1 MFALLRFLK
10 GYRKQAVLAP
20 LFKLFEAILEL
31 LVPLCVASIIDN
43 GILGGDKSHI
53 IRMIVYMALLALS
66 GLIAAVTAQ
75 YFSARAAIGT
85 AAKIRSALFD
95 HIVKLSA
102 KDKDHIGTST
112 LITRL
117 TNDTNQVQSCINMFL
132 RLFLRSPFVVLGA
145 AIMAFTVD
153 SELAVI
159 FALVIPVLSLIVFLI
174 MRKTLPMFKLVQKKL
189 DKLMLKT
196 RENLYGVRVI
206 RAFCREEEEKVEFGE
221 ISDEL
226 YSQQIAT
233 SSVSA
238 LLNPL
243 TSFFIN
249 FGIILIIYF
258 GREKFELGL
267 IASGAIVALVNYM
280 SQILVEL
287 VKFANLIV
295 TITKGIASG
304 NRIQSIFE
312 IEPSVKSASNTGS
325 IDKNSEEA
333 VAFDK
338 VSLTY
343 KEGGSPA
350 IRDISFKAMKGEKIG
365 IIGATGSGKSTLVSL
380 IGRSYD
386 ATEGSVAVFGTDVR
400 LWSLENLKASVGIVP
415 QKAVL
420 FKGTIRENLKW
431 GKEDA
436 TESDME
442 LALKK
447 AQALDFVLEKEKGLD
462 AEVSQSG
469 KNFSGGQRQRLSI
482 ARAFIKNPD
491 ILILDDSSSALDYK
505 TDSELRK
512 TISEIKDM
520 TVFVVSQ
527 RTSSLLSMDRIIVLD
542 KGAIVDIGSHSELLD
557 RCSLYREIH
566 FSQFEEDSNG

>member
-102 KDKDHIGTST
+102 KDKDQIGTST

-312 IEPSVKSASNTGS
+312 IEPSVKSASNTDS

-400 LWSLENLKASVGIVP
+400 LWPLENLKASVGIVP

-436 TESDME
+436 SESDME

-462 AEVSQSG
+462 AEVSQGG

>member
-10 GYRKQAVLAP
+10 GYRRQAVLAP

-102 KDKDHIGTST
+102 KDKDQIGTST

-312 IEPSVKSASNTGS
+312 IEPSVKSASNPDS

-338 VSLTY
+338 VSLIY

-400 LWSLENLKASVGIVP
+400 LWPLENLKASVGIVP

-436 TESDME
+436 SESDME

-462 AEVSQSG
+462 AEVSQGG

-512 TISEIKDM
+512 TVSEIKDM

-566 FSQFEEDSNG
+566 FSQFGEDSNG

>member
-1 MFALLRFLK
+1 MLKLLRFLK
-10 GYRKQAVLAP
+10 GYRRQAVLAP

-43 GILGGDKSHI
+43 GILMGDQSHI
-53 IRMIVYMALLALS
+53 VRMVLYMALLALS

-85 AAKIRSALFD
+85 AAKIRSALFA
-95 HIVKLSA
+95 HIVTLSA
-102 KDKDHIGTST
+102 KDRDDIGGST

-159 FALVIPVLSLIVFLI
+159 FALVIPALSLVVYLI

-206 RAFCREEEEKVEFGE
+206 RAFIREDEEKKEFGD

-226 YSQQIAT
+226 YKEQIAT

-249 FGIILIIYF
+249 FSIILIIYF
-258 GREKFELGL
+258 GREKYELSL
-267 IASGAIVALVNYM
+267 IASGAIIALVNYM

-312 IEPSVKSASNTGS
+312 LEPSLKS
-325 IDKNSEEA
+325 SEELGDKDASA
-333 VAFDK
+333 VVFNN

-350 IRDISFKAMKGEKIG
+350 IKNISFEAKKGEKIG

-386 ATEGSVAVFGTDVR
+386 ATEGSVSIFGSDVKK
-400 LWSLENLKASVGIVP
+400 WNLNALRGTVGIVP

-420 FKGTIRENLKW
+420 FKGTIRDNLKW

-436 TESDME
+436 TEEEML
-442 LALKK
+442 LALKQ
-447 AQALDFVLEKEKGLD
+447 AQALDFVLEKGLD
-462 AEVSQSG
+462 AEVSQGG

-482 ARAFIKNPD
+482 ARAFIKNPE

-505 TDSELRK
+505 TDSELRR
-512 TISEIKDM
+512 TISEIKKA

-542 KGAIVDIGSHSELLD
+542 KGAIVDSGSHKELLD
-557 RCSLYREIH
+557 RCPLYREIH
-566 FSQFEEDSNG
+566 FSQFEEVANG

>member
-1 MFALLRFLK
+1 MLKLLRFLK
-10 GYRKQAVLAP
+10 GYRRQAVLAP

-43 GILGGDKSHI
+43 GILMGDQSHI
-53 IRMIVYMALLALS
+53 VRMVLYMALLALS

-85 AAKIRSALFD
+85 AAKIRSALFA
-95 HIVKLSA
+95 HIVTLSA
-102 KDKDHIGTST
+102 KDRDDIGGST

-159 FALVIPVLSLIVFLI
+159 FALVIPALSLVVYLI

-206 RAFCREEEEKVEFGE
+206 RAFIREDEEKKEFGD

-226 YSQQIAT
+226 YKEQIAT

-249 FGIILIIYF
+249 FSIILIIYF
-258 GREKFELGL
+258 GREKYELSL
-267 IASGAIVALVNYM
+267 IASGAIIALVNYM

-312 IEPSVKSASNTGS
+312 LEPSLKS
-325 IDKNSEEA
+325 SEELGDKDASA
-333 VAFDK
+333 VVFNN

-350 IRDISFKAMKGEKIG
+350 IKNISFEAKKGEKIG

-386 ATEGSVAVFGTDVR
+386 ATEGSVSIFGSDVKK
-400 LWSLENLKASVGIVP
+400 WNLNALRGTVGIVP

-420 FKGTIRENLKW
+420 FKGTIRDNLKW

-436 TESDME
+436 TEEEML
-442 LALKK
+442 LALKQ
-447 AQALDFVLEKEKGLD
+447 AQAFDFVLEKGLD
-462 AEVSQSG
+462 AEVSQGG

-482 ARAFIKNPD
+482 ARAFIKNPE

-505 TDSELRK
+505 TDSELRR
-512 TISEIKDM
+512 TISEIKKA

-542 KGAIVDIGSHSELLD
+542 KGAIVDSGSHKELLD
-557 RCSLYREIH
+557 RCPLYREIH
-566 FSQFEEDSNG
+566 FSQFEEVANG

>member
-102 KDKDHIGTST
+102 KDKDQIGTST

-312 IEPSVKSASNTGS
+312 IEPSVKSASNPDS

-350 IRDISFKAMKGEKIG
+350 IKDISFKAMKGEKIG

-386 ATEGSVAVFGTDVR
+386 ATEGSVTVFGTDVR
-400 LWSLENLKASVGIVP
+400 FWPLENLKASVGIVP

-436 TESDME
+436 SESDME

-542 KGAIVDIGSHSELLD
+542 KGSIVDIGSHSELLD

-566 FSQFEEDSNG
+566 FSQFGEDSNG

>member
-1 MFALLRFLK
+1 MLKLLRFLK
-10 GYRKQAVLAP
+10 GYRRQAVLAP

-43 GILGGDKSHI
+43 GILMGDQSHI
-53 IRMIVYMALLALS
+53 VRMVLYMALLALS

-85 AAKIRSALFD
+85 AAKIRSALFA
-95 HIVKLSA
+95 HIVTLSA
-102 KDKDHIGTST
+102 KDRDDIGGST

-159 FALVIPVLSLIVFLI
+159 FALVIPALSLVVYLI

-206 RAFCREEEEKVEFGE
+206 RAFIREDEEKKEFGD

-226 YSQQIAT
+226 YKEQIAT

-249 FGIILIIYF
+249 FSIILIIYF
-258 GREKFELGL
+258 GREKYELSL
-267 IASGAIVALVNYM
+267 IASGAIIALVNYM

-312 IEPSVKSASNTGS
+312 LEPSLKS
-325 IDKNSEEA
+325 SEELGEKDASA
-333 VAFDK
+333 VVFNN

-350 IRDISFKAMKGEKIG
+350 IKNISFEAKKGEKIG

-386 ATEGSVAVFGTDVR
+386 ATEGSVSIFGSDVKK
-400 LWSLENLKASVGIVP
+400 WNLNALRGTVGIVP

-420 FKGTIRENLKW
+420 FKGTIRDNLKW

-436 TESDME
+436 TEEEML
-442 LALKK
+442 LALKQ
-447 AQALDFVLEKEKGLD
+447 AQAFDFVLEKGLD
-462 AEVSQSG
+462 AEVSQGG

-482 ARAFIKNPD
+482 ARAFIKNPE

-505 TDSELRK
+505 TDSELRR
-512 TISEIKDM
+512 TISEIKKA

-542 KGAIVDIGSHSELLD
+542 KGEIVDSGSHKELLD
-557 RCSLYREIH
+557 RCPLYREIH
-566 FSQFEEDSNG
+566 FSQFEEVANG

>member
-1 MFALLRFLK
+1 MLKLLRFLK
-10 GYRKQAVLAP
+10 GYRRQAVLAP

-43 GILGGDKSHI
+43 GILMGDQSHI
-53 IRMIVYMALLALS
+53 VRMVLYMALLALS

-85 AAKIRSALFD
+85 AAKIRSALFA
-95 HIVKLSA
+95 HIVTLSA
-102 KDKDHIGTST
+102 KDRDDIGGST

-159 FALVIPVLSLIVFLI
+159 FALVIPALSLVVYLI

-206 RAFCREEEEKVEFGE
+206 RAFIREDEEKKEFGD

-226 YSQQIAT
+226 YKEQIAT

-249 FGIILIIYF
+249 FSIILIIYF
-258 GREKFELGL
+258 GREKYELSL
-267 IASGAIVALVNYM
+267 IASGAIIALVNYM

-312 IEPSVKSASNTGS
+312 LEPSLRS
-325 IDKNSEEA
+325 SEELGDKDASA
-333 VAFDK
+333 VVFNN

-350 IRDISFKAMKGEKIG
+350 IKNISFEAKKGEKIG

-386 ATEGSVAVFGTDVR
+386 ATEGSVSIFGSDVKK
-400 LWSLENLKASVGIVP
+400 WNLNALRGTVGIVP

-420 FKGTIRENLKW
+420 FKGTIRDNLKW

-436 TESDME
+436 TEEEML
-442 LALKK
+442 LALKQ
-447 AQALDFVLEKEKGLD
+447 AQALDFVLEKGLD
-462 AEVSQSG
+462 AEVSQGG

-482 ARAFIKNPD
+482 ARAFIKNPE

-505 TDSELRK
+505 TDSELRR
-512 TISEIKDM
+512 TISEIKKA

-542 KGAIVDIGSHSELLD
+542 KGAIVDSGSHKELLD
-557 RCSLYREIH
+557 RCPLYREIH
-566 FSQFEEDSNG
+566 FSQFEEVANG

>member
-102 KDKDHIGTST
+102 KDKDQIGTST

-312 IEPSVKSASNTGS
+312 IEPSVKSASNPDS

-350 IRDISFKAMKGEKIG
+350 IRNISFKAMKGEKIG

-400 LWSLENLKASVGIVP
+400 LWPLENLKASVGIVP

-436 TESDME
+436 SENDME

-462 AEVSQSG
+462 AEVSQGG

>member
-102 KDKDHIGTST
+102 KDKDQIGTST

-312 IEPSVKSASNTGS
+312 IEPSVKSASNPDS

-400 LWSLENLKASVGIVP
+400 FWPLENLKASVGIVP

-436 TESDME
+436 SESDME

-462 AEVSQSG
+462 AEVSQGG

-566 FSQFEEDSNG
+566 FSQFGEDSNG

>member
-102 KDKDHIGTST
+102 KDKDQIGTST

-233 SSVSA
+233 SLVSA

-312 IEPSVKSASNTGS
+312 IEPSVKSASNPDS

-350 IRDISFKAMKGEKIG
+350 IKDISFKAMKGEKIG
-365 IIGATGSGKSTLVSL
+365 IIGATDSGKSTLVSL

-386 ATEGSVAVFGTDVR
+386 ATEGSVTVFGTDVR
-400 LWSLENLKASVGIVP
+400 FWPLENLKASVGIVP

-436 TESDME
+436 SESDME

-462 AEVSQSG
+462 AEVSQGG

-542 KGAIVDIGSHSELLD
+542 KGSIVDIGSHSELLD

-566 FSQFEEDSNG
+566 FSQFGEDSNG

>member
-102 KDKDHIGTST
+102 KDKDQIGTST

-206 RAFCREEEEKVEFGE
+206 RAFCREEEEKFEFGE

-267 IASGAIVALVNYM
+267 IASGSIVALVNYM

-312 IEPSVKSASNTGS
+312 IEPSVKSTSNPDS

-400 LWSLENLKASVGIVP
+400 LWPLENLKASVGIVP

-436 TESDME
+436 SESDME

-462 AEVSQSG
+462 AEVSQGG

>member
-102 KDKDHIGTST
+102 KDKDQIGTST

-189 DKLMLKT
+189 DTLMLKT

-221 ISDEL
+221 ISNEL
-226 YSQQIAT
+226 YCQQIAT

-312 IEPSVKSASNTGS
+312 IEPSVKSASNPDS

-400 LWSLENLKASVGIVP
+400 LWPLENLKASVGIVP

-436 TESDME
+436 SESDME

-462 AEVSQSG
+462 AEVSQGG

>member
-102 KDKDHIGTST
+102 KDKDQIGTST

-312 IEPSVKSASNTGS
+312 IEPSVKSASNTDS

-400 LWSLENLKASVGIVP
+400 LWPLENLKASVGIVP

-436 TESDME
+436 SESDME

-462 AEVSQSG
+462 AEVSQGG

-557 RCSLYREIH
+557 SCSLYREIH

>member
-1 MFALLRFLK
+1 MIKLLRFLK

-43 GILGGDKSHI
+43 GILLGDKSHI
-53 IRMIVYMALLALS
+53 FKMISYMVLLASS

-85 AAKIRSALFD
+85 AAKIRSALFE

-102 KDKDHIGTST
+102 KDKDEIGTST

-153 SELAVI
+153 SQLAII

-206 RAFCREEEEKVEFGE
+206 RAFCREEEEREEFGE

-226 YSQQIAT
+226 YFQQIAT
-233 SSVSA
+233 SSISA

-258 GREKFELGL
+258 GREKFNVGL
-267 IASGAIVALVNYM
+267 IASGAIIALVNYM

-312 IEPSVKSASNTGS
+312 IEPSVKNSSKQDS
-325 IDKNSEEA
+325 LDQDSEEA
-333 VAFDK
+333 VVFEN

-350 IRDISFKAMKGEKIG
+350 IKDISFKAMRGEKLG
-365 IIGATGSGKSTLVSL
+365 IIGATGSGKSTLVNL
-380 IGRSYD
+380 IGRTYD
-386 ATEGSVAVFGTDVR
+386 ATEGSVAIFGTDVR
-400 LWSLENLKASVGIVP
+400 LWPLERLKAFIGVVP
-415 QKAVL
+415 QKAIL

-436 TESDME
+436 TESDML
-442 LALKK
+442 LALKRS
-447 AQALDFVLEKEKGLD
+447 QALDFVMEKENGLD
-462 AEVSQSG
+462 AEVAQGG

-512 TISEIKDM
+512 TISEIRDI

-542 KGAIVDIGSHSELLD
+542 KGSIVDIGSHSDLLD
-557 RCSLYREIH
+557 RCPLYKEIH
-566 FSQFEEDSNG
+566 FSQFEEGSNG

>member
-1 MFALLRFLK
+1 MLKLLRFLK
-10 GYRKQAVLAP
+10 GYRRQAVLAP

-43 GILGGDKSHI
+43 GILMGDQSHI
-53 IRMIVYMALLALS
+53 VRMVLYMALLALS

-85 AAKIRSALFD
+85 AAKIRSALFA
-95 HIVKLSA
+95 HIVTLSA
-102 KDKDHIGTST
+102 KDRDDIGGST

-159 FALVIPVLSLIVFLI
+159 FALVIPALSLVVYLI

-206 RAFCREEEEKVEFGE
+206 RAFIREDEEKKEFGD

-226 YSQQIAT
+226 YKEQIAT

-249 FGIILIIYF
+249 FSIILIIYF
-258 GREKFELGL
+258 GREKYELSL
-267 IASGAIVALVNYM
+267 IASGAIIALVNYM

-312 IEPSVKSASNTGS
+312 LEPSLKS
-325 IDKNSEEA
+325 SEELGDKDASA
-333 VAFDK
+333 VVFNN

-350 IRDISFKAMKGEKIG
+350 IKNISFEAKKGEKIG

-386 ATEGSVAVFGTDVR
+386 ATEGSVSIFGSDVKK
-400 LWSLENLKASVGIVP
+400 WNLNALRGTVGIVP

-420 FKGTIRENLKW
+420 FKGTIRDNLKW
-431 GKEDA
+431 GKENA
-436 TESDME
+436 TEEEML
-442 LALKK
+442 LALKQ
-447 AQALDFVLEKEKGLD
+447 AQALDFVLEKGLD
-462 AEVSQSG
+462 AEVSQGG

-482 ARAFIKNPD
+482 ARAFIKNPE

-505 TDSELRK
+505 TDSELRR
-512 TISEIKDM
+512 TISEIKKA

-542 KGAIVDIGSHSELLD
+542 KGEIVDSGSHKELLD
-557 RCSLYREIH
+557 RCPLYREIH
-566 FSQFEEDSNG
+566 FSQFEEVANG

>member
-1 MFALLRFLK
+1 MR
-10 GYRKQAVLAP
+10 P
-20 LFKLFEAILEL
+20 
-31 LVPLCVASIIDN
+31 
-43 GILGGDKSHI
+43 H
-53 IRMIVYMALLALS
+53 
-66 GLIAAVTAQ
+66 VTA
-75 YFSARAAIGT
+75 
-85 AAKIRSALFD
+85 
-95 HIVKLSA
+95 
-102 KDKDHIGTST
+102 
-112 LITRL
+112 
-117 TNDTNQVQSCINMFL
+117 
-132 RLFLRSPFVVLGA
+132 
-145 AIMAFTVD
+145 
-153 SELAVI
+153 
-159 FALVIPVLSLIVFLI
+159 
-174 MRKTLPMFKLVQKKL
+174 
-189 DKLMLKT
+189 
-196 RENLYGVRVI
+196 
-206 RAFCREEEEKVEFGE
+206 VECNVYRY

-312 IEPSVKSASNTGS
+312 IEPSVKSASNPDS

-400 LWSLENLKASVGIVP
+400 FWPLENLKASVGIVP

-436 TESDME
+436 SESDME

-462 AEVSQSG
+462 AEVSQGG

-566 FSQFEEDSNG
+566 FSQFGEDSNG

>member
-102 KDKDHIGTST
+102 KDKDQIGTST

-312 IEPSVKSASNTGS
+312 IEPSVKSASNPDS

-400 LWSLENLKASVGIVP
+400 LWPLENLKASVGIVP

-436 TESDME
+436 SESDME

-462 AEVSQSG
+462 AEVSQGG

>member
-102 KDKDHIGTST
+102 KDKDQIGTST

-312 IEPSVKSASNTGS
+312 IEPSVKSASNPES
-325 IDKNSEEA
+325 IDSDSEFA
-333 VAFDK
+333 VVFDN

-350 IRDISFKAMKGEKIG
+350 IKDISFNARRGEKIG
-365 IIGATGSGKSTLVSL
+365 IIGATGSGKSTLISL

-386 ATEGSVAVFGTDVR
+386 ATEGSVSVFGTDVR
-400 LWSLENLKASVGIVP
+400 SWPLERLIETIGIVP

-420 FKGTIRENLKW
+420 FKGTIRDNLKW
-431 GKEDA
+431 GNEEA

-462 AEVSQSG
+462 AEVSQGG